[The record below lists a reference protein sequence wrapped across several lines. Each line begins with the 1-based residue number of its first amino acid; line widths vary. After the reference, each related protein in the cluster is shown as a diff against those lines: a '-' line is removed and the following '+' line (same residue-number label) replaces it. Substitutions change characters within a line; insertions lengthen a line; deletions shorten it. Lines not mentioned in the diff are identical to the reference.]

1 MSKLSSTFFIF
12 FYFSKTAAR
21 KTAAV
26 FDMRADAALHL
37 LGSSFLLQTDRIC
50 GIMWLTRKFRQY
62 RTTPVR
68 QITRKLNK
76 VELRFFVRVH
86 KFDAG
91 GRAKT
96 NSLFARQGKFV
107 CYDGKY
113 ASR

>member
-1 MSKLSSTFFIF
+1 
-12 FYFSKTAAR
+12 
-21 KTAAV
+21 
-26 FDMRADAALHL
+26 MRICSFLVALKAALPA
-37 LGSSFLLQTDRIC
+37 GSC
-50 GIMWLTRKFRQY
+50 RKDAGRGYVPQGQY
-62 RTTPVR
+62 RTTPMR
-68 QITRKLNK
+68 QIARKLNK